1 MNERKHI
8 LPGSANYALHAA
20 YTAPQ
25 IHILNVDVELGF
37 AGSVGL
43 GSDVNGWEDGGVEEI
58 GVY

>member
-1 MNERKHI
+1 MNERKYT
-8 LPGSANYALHAA
+8 LPGSAVCAPRAG
-20 YTAPQ
+20 YTAPKIQ
-25 IHILNVDVELGF
+25 VLNVDVEHGF